1 MVAAS
6 VLVPL
11 FVPMFYAVVQ
21 RIREKVKGTTPAAAA
36 EAQAGEGG

>member
-6 VLVPL
+6 ILVPL

-21 RIREKVKGTTPAAAA
+21 RIRERLKAAGKGGAAS
-36 EAQAGEGG
+36 ELT